1 MRSIGLMLGGIVG
14 ILFVSGGIGAG
25 AGAGAFGIGAF
36 GGIFSGTVGLSFA
49 GAGDSVF
56 SGNVLFGF
64 NGDTGEVEAG
74 PARQKF
80 GFTHE
85 FEFSNEGIDVFA
97 EVNPVVGSDF
107 CGASAAEFVVV
118 DEGAV
123 DETKNLGAVDG
134 GAHAGKLGF
143 ADVV

>member
-1 MRSIGLMLGGIVG
+1 MLGGI
-14 ILFVSGGIGAG
+14 
-25 AGAGAFGIGAF
+25 
-36 GGIFSGTVGLSFA
+36 VGLSFA

-56 SGNVLFGF
+56 SGNVLFGLD
-64 NGDTGEVEAG
+64 GDTGEVEAG

-80 GFTHE
+80 GFAHE
-85 FEFSNEGIDVFA
+85 FEFGDEGVDVFA
-97 EVNPVVGSDF
+97 EVYPVVGSDF
-107 CGASAAEFVVV
+107 GGASAAEFVVV